1 MLLIS
6 LEWRLLMSLKK
17 KKKYSS
23 PTWYQTLVFSVVRN
37 GQVVSHLRSIT
48 SDCIFL
54 FFFSWPHVK
63 WSCNLFPAE
72 DTTVDHPAKRD
83 SLAFLQLLGR
93 CKTWPHA
100 RQPQWEEQH
109 YTDGSVHLDV
119 VTVRA
124 VCWWYV
130 HMLSQVIHGCGGSSG
145 EDLCLLLARLWWCY

>member
-17 KKKYSS
+17 KKKVFI
-23 PTWYQTLVFSVVRN
+23 TNLVPNFIFFCHQERTGCLTSEKHHVRLYFS
-37 GQVVSHLRSIT
+37 
-48 SDCIFL
+48 
-54 FFFSWPHVK
+54 FFFSWPYVK